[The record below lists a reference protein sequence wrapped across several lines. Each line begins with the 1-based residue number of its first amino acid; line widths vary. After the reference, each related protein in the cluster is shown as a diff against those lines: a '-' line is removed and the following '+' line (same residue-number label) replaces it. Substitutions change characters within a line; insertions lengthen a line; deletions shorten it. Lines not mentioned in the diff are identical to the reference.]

1 MKATLF
7 AFCFLCTT
15 AALGQSVGTPTMNS
29 TYQTTTHQQQASGH
43 AMAQEQSLLGGT
55 GAVYIEHGER
65 PLWEV
70 APPDPPVIPL
80 GDVARA
86 YRKQHETAK
95 KAQFVYAQVGS
106 AE

>member
-1 MKATLF
+1 MKTTVI
-7 AFCFLCTT
+7 AFCFLCSA
-15 AALGQSVGTPTMNS
+15 AALGQSVGAPTMNS
-29 TYQTTTHQQQASGH
+29 TYQIMTHQQQASSH
-43 AMAQEQSLLGGT
+43 TMATEQSLLGGT

-70 APPDPPVIPL
+70 APPDPPVTPL

-86 YRKQHETAK
+86 YRKEHETAK

-106 AE
+106 E